1 MRQEI
6 GKWNQRTPR
15 RFQTGRWHQTS
26 QASIRGKQHLNEQTK
41 LSDTLHN
48 IEVLRCHV
56 NETVRFHK
64 NLKMEYCQLFMLRK
78 CDTLTV
84 MSSSLAPRD
93 TMVLTSRLSTS
104 RHRSTTVSGRGS
116 WVSNNPLLTLND
128 CTRHHHHYC
137 TVAAYQYPPLK
148 SHMQYILQMN

>member
-64 NLKMEYCQLFMLRK
+64 KIKNGILSTFYVAKMRYLDRHVLVLGPQRHDGVDLTALHKSPQVHHSVRQGQLGQQQPPPHLERLYK
-78 CDTLTV
+78 T
-84 MSSSLAPRD
+84 SSSLLHCGCVPIP
-93 TMVLTSRLSTS
+93 SS
-104 RHRSTTVSGRGS
+104 
-116 WVSNNPLLTLND
+116 
-128 CTRHHHHYC
+128 
-137 TVAAYQYPPLK
+137 
-148 SHMQYILQMN
+148 